1 MTVAT
6 TLAPAADATAMAE
19 TTGTTEI
26 GTTKAVVAMGVRLA
40 GLGTIFEATA
50 ETLREIGGA
59 DPGDLGVFC
68 FCWVMP
74 TTTTWCRMWF
84 NGAMSSARV
93 PERTGVPADH
103 QWNRIDV
110 VGRIRRPL
118 LF

>member
-26 GTTKAVVAMGVRLA
+26 GTTKAVVAMAVRSA

-59 DPGDLGVFC
+59 DPGDLGVFASAG
-68 FCWVMP
+68 
-74 TTTTWCRMWF
+74 WCPLQRH
-84 NGAMSSARV
+84 GV
-93 PERTGVPADH
+93 GCGLTER
-103 QWNRIDV
+103 
-110 VGRIRRPL
+110 
-118 LF
+118 